1 MESREQKYFL
11 LDLRTN
17 VAALSESKTQEPPSG
32 QMMEEADENGC
43 QHFRSEKALR
53 AKQVK
58 DRPWVFTEPPW
69 LHSLGREVARH
80 DTIVHE
86 ALSSRV

>member
-1 MESREQKYFL
+1 
-11 LDLRTN
+11 
-17 VAALSESKTQEPPSG
+17 
-32 QMMEEADENGC
+32 MEEADENGC

-69 LHSLGREVARH
+69 LHSLGREVARYNC
-80 DTIVHE
+80 TRGIVEPCLGHV
-86 ALSSRV
+86 AQAGLLR